1 MLRQRARVGGSG
13 WVGVLVA
20 GDICV
25 CDAWLTVDVAWSLLA
40 RCVDGRYVWG
50 FWFLARG
57 EGTRCVFISW
67 YSIEGTWFREPVASK
82 HQKKYSAIPL
92 AVFGVGVA
100 VVDRKWIPPYPLPIS
115 PPHRRKKKDE
125 RFSRLAVLGPGRLLV
140 LRLLC
145 RRWREEMLTRT
156 QAGADLDRTVLTL
169 SPATTRRHTPRP
181 HHRGGTLMTNHEM
194 WEVIAVRI

>member
-1 MLRQRARVGGSG
+1 MYLYQYHTRAADDTSPAPLHTTYLPSSMLRQRARVGGSG

-57 EGTRCVFISW
+57 EGTRCVFNSW
-67 YSIEGTWFREPVASK
+67 YSIEGTWFREQVASK

-115 PPHRRKKKDE
+115 PPHRRKKKMNDF
-125 RFSRLAVLGPGRLLV
+125 RDWRCWDLAD
-140 LRLLC
+140 C
-145 RRWREEMLTRT
+145 
-156 QAGADLDRTVLTL
+156 
-169 SPATTRRHTPRP
+169 
-181 HHRGGTLMTNHEM
+181 
-194 WEVIAVRI
+194 

>member
-1 MLRQRARVGGSG
+1 LGEQIRSAHSSTYSAYLGRCIRTCICISIIRAQLTIHPPRHCTLPTYLPSSMLRQRARVGGSG

-115 PPHRRKKKDE
+115 PHIGAKKKDE

-145 RRWREEMLTRT
+145 RR
-156 QAGADLDRTVLTL
+156 
-169 SPATTRRHTPRP
+169 
-181 HHRGGTLMTNHEM
+181 
-194 WEVIAVRI
+194 